1 MRITKLKSQPEK
13 AVYCMIQPQDSLEQA
28 KLCIRISSCQD
39 LCKGGNEI
47 GRAQRIFR
55 AVKVL
60 CITLWW
66 WIHIIFFAKAI
77 ECTTPGVNHNANSG
91 LWVIRKCHS
100 DGGFNN
106 GEAMQV
112 SRHMAKLCIFQ
123 HHCET
128 KLL

>member
-1 MRITKLKSQPEK
+1 MHTKLKSQPEK

-55 AVKVL
+55 ASESSLYYTMVMDSYYLFCKSHRNTV
-60 CITLWW
+60 
-66 WIHIIFFAKAI
+66 
-77 ECTTPGVNHNANSG
+77 PGVNHNANSG

-112 SRHMAKLCIFQ
+112 
-123 HHCET
+123 
-128 KLL
+128 